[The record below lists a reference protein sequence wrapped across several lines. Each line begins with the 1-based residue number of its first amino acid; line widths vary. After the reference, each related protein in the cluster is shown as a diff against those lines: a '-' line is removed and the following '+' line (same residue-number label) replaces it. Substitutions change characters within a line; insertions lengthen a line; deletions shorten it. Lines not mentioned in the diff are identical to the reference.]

1 MIGNQENTAEQ
12 DSSTVTSLEIGVQIK
27 QFILE
32 RFPAFVGTSLDA
44 TTPLLEDGE
53 IDSLGAIELVNFLEE
68 SFDIEME
75 DEDFVPENLETISAL
90 SELVISKLDK

>member
-27 QFILE
+27 QFVLE

-53 IDSLGAIELVNFLEE
+53 IDSLGAIELVNLLKDRYLDFAKLGISLFSSSHL
-68 SFDIEME
+68 SF
-75 DEDFVPENLETISAL
+75 
-90 SELVISKLDK
+90 